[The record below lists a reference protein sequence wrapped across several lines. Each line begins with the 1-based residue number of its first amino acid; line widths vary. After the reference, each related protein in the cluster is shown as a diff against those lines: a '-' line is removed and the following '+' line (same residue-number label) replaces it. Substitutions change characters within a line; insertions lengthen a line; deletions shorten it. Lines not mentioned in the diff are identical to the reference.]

1 MPAKSKGRSRSAQGS
16 QLEAVVDEIV
26 AQMKVVDDFGRVAGH
41 VEGIAEF
48 ETGEFG
54 IAVVTADGTL
64 VTGGKADKPFPL
76 QSISKVFA
84 YSLALMADTEA
95 ILQRVGREPSGDPF
109 NSIIDLE
116 RQKGIP
122 RNPYINS
129 GALVVVD
136 ALLNRPKGHGGP
148 KTVRA
153 MLEQEVGE
161 KLGRLTEIIEADGK
175 TAGFHNR
182 AHANLSKGFKNLQ
195 SSVEDV
201 MAAYVEN
208 CAICV
213 DCRQLAL
220 AGRYLMRDRRS
231 GASEEEARLARR
243 VNALMMT
250 CGMYDGSGEFAFRA
264 GLPAKSGVGGGI
276 LAIAPG
282 KASIATWSPGLDDN
296 GNSVLGMLAVERL
309 AERMEWSVFG

>member
-1 MPAKSKGRSRSAQGS
+1 MAAKPKKRAVRAPDLQS
-16 QLEAVVDEIV
+16 VVDEIV
-26 AQMKVVDDFGRVAGH
+26 AQMKVVDAFGKAASH
-41 VEGIAEF
+41 VEGISEL

-54 IAVVTADGTL
+54 IAVVTADGAL
-64 VTGGKADKPFPL
+64 VTGGKAEQSFPL

-84 YSLALMADTEA
+84 YTLALRADTET
-95 ILQRVGREPSGDPF
+95 ILKRVGREPSGDPF
-109 NSIIDLE
+109 NSIVDLE
-116 RQKGIP
+116 RMKGIP

-136 ALLNRPKGHGGP
+136 AVLARPKGHGGA
-148 KTVRA
+148 KSVRA
-153 MLEQEVGE
+153 MLEEEVGE
-161 KLGRLTEIIEADGK
+161 KLGRMVEIVEADGK
-175 TAGFHNR
+175 TGGFQNR
-182 AHANLSKGFKNLQ
+182 AHAHLAKGYKNLE
-195 SSVEDV
+195 SDVEAV

-208 CAICV
+208 CAICL

-231 GASEEEARLARR
+231 GATEEEARLARR

-250 CGMYDGSGEFAFRA
+250 CGMYDGSGEFAFRV
-264 GLPAKSGVGGGI
+264 GIPAKSGVGGGI

-296 GNSVLGMLAVERL
+296 GNSVLGMLALERL
-309 AERMEWSVFG
+309 AERMGWSVFG